1 MATTFSK
8 DIAMTILITEVGLRD
23 GIQSEELIVP
33 TTEKIRLID
42 ALFAAGVRSVE
53 ATSFVSPQAVPQMA
67 DAEDVVRGL
76 HRPAGARVCALTPNA
91 RGVHRAIR
99 AGVDEIVVFLSASES
114 HNAKNLN
121 RSVADSIAGFEEI
134 VELARTAGIGVK
146 GAIATAFG
154 CPFEGD
160 VAPAHV
166 VAIARAF
173 HAAGVTHL
181 TLGDTTGMATPNVVR
196 ATTSALLAALPQ
208 TVVALHF
215 HNTRGLAMVNVAE
228 GLALGVTEFESSI
241 GGTGGCP
248 FAPGA
253 TGNVCTEDLV
263 NYLHEMGYDTGI
275 DLQALTQVALDLE
288 RALGREL
295 PGQVMRA
302 GPRGRLHPL
311 GSVRTASAQPRP

>member
-1 MATTFSK
+1 MRLRERERAR
-8 DIAMTILITEVGLRD
+8 ARARLEVGVD
-23 GIQSEELIVP
+23 GLGVVP
-33 TTEKIRLID
+33 RL
-42 ALFAAGVRSVE
+42 LPHPPRRHEVLPPPR
-53 ATSFVSPQAVPQMA
+53 
-67 DAEDVVRGL
+67 
-76 HRPAGARVCALTPNA
+76 AGARVCALTPNA

-134 VELARTAGIGVK
+134 VELARAAGIGVK

-160 VAPAHV
+160 VAPAQV

-173 HAAGVTHL
+173 RAAGVTHL

-208 TVVALHF
+208 TAVALHF

-263 NYLHEMGYDTGI
+263 NYLHEMGHATGI
-275 DLQALTQVALDLE
+275 DLEALTQVALGLE

-295 PGQVMRA
+295 PGHHISPHLFHCNRVDKQICARV
-302 GPRGRLHPL
+302 GPEPL
-311 GSVRTASAQPRP
+311 TAASAGRAAGFPASMR